1 MCPQKPAH
9 AWCRNKFVAA
19 LDAGVPLVVVDNTN
33 TQAWEYTFYVNAAM
47 ACGYRVAIAQ
57 IHCPDAD
64 TARRLG
70 ERNAHGVPVAHVRRM
85 WKRMKTDTRAMLVAP
100 GFGSLGGDGA
110 ATAAAPTPAP
120 VAAPTSA
127 PVVYPPGYSAKP
139 QVDCCAPRCALRAR
153 HLVSRSTQ
161 RRRPLC
167 QPMLAAVFVER
178 ASRLELLAAFPPV
191 HSAVKGGAPPLGL
204 IHPPIAPCDA
214 HHTLS
219 ATTTQTT

>member
-100 GFGSLGGDGA
+100 GFAGLGGDGA
-110 ATAAAPTPAP
+110 TTAAAPTPAP
-120 VAAPTSA
+120 VVAPTSA

-139 QVDCCAPRCALRAR
+139 QVDCCAPRCALCAC

-161 RRRPLC
+161 RRRPPSAYAGCRVCRARKSLRPTGRLPSRALGSQRRC
-167 QPMLAAVFVER
+167 TAAWVD
-178 ASRLELLAAFPPV
+178 PPT
-191 HSAVKGGAPPLGL
+191 AP
-204 IHPPIAPCDA
+204 HDA